1 MVTSF
6 APFPAGAKRHSFSDL
21 RLLAGRRSRNWRQ
34 SHCYIEIGMK
44 KPEIA
49 KRLARRAGESQGEA
63 ADRLDRVVHQIV
75 SKLRRGE
82 EAPLPGLGKFK
93 VDEDGRVSFV
103 REKESDRG

>member
-1 MVTSF
+1 M
-6 APFPAGAKRHSFSDL
+6 A
-21 RLLAGRRSRNWRQ
+21 
-34 SHCYIEIGMK
+34 HCYIEIGMK

-49 KRLARRAGESQGEA
+49 KRLVRQLGESQGEA

-75 SKLRRGE
+75 AKLRRGE

-93 VDEDGRVSFV
+93 VGADGRVNFE